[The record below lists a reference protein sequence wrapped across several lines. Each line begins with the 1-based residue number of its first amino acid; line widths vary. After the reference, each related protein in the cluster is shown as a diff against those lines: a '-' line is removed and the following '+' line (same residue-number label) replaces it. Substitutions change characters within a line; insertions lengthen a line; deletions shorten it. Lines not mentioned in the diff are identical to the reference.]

1 MKSDKIVKW
10 FFVAIVLCII
20 AVTASLVL
28 TPADKMKEASEGNN
42 ELAEKMRLK

>member
-20 AVTASLVL
+20 AVTASLIL
-28 TPADKMKEASEGNN
+28 APADIQNEASEKA
-42 ELAEKMRLK
+42 EISAEKMRLK